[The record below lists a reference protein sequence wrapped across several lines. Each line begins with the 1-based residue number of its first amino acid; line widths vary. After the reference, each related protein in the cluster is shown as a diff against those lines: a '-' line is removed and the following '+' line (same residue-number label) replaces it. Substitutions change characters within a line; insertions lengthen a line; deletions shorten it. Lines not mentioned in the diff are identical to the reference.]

1 MRHFYYLMLLLVFAC
16 ATSESTAQNA
26 LSFDGTNDY
35 VQTTYAG
42 VTGTSN
48 RTFEAWIYLASSPS
62 ANVAIMDYGVNAVG
76 SRNTFLVTGN
86 NQLSYI
92 SGGTNANISS
102 SMNAVPIGQWAHVA
116 FVLNSGMGYLY
127 VNGNQVGTGNLST
140 VNTPNGGTNLRIGQR
155 VPGGS
160 IPFPGKID
168 EVRIWN
174 TARTATELNN
184 FKNAELCNLP
194 SSLVAY
200 YKLNS
205 GTAGGT
211 NTGVTTAID
220 AISANNGTLI
230 GFSLSGSSSNWV
242 SGAGI
247 APGTATTSTI
257 NVSACDSY
265 TSPSGSSTHTS
276 STTFVDTIPNYAGCD
291 SIITINL
298 TILQSTSSTIAVTAC
313 KEYMA
318 PSGAVFDSS
327 GSYMD
332 VIPNAAGCDSTITIN
347 LTIVNVDTAVSQNGI
362 TLTAQASNATY
373 QWVDCNNNFAA
384 VSGATSQAFIPSANG
399 NYAVVIGQSSCI
411 DTSMCYAV
419 TGVGIPENGKK
430 AEFLLVPNPTDGQLT
445 IVMAEKSNDV
455 AIILFSIAGQELQ
468 VIRTQGSKLIRLD
481 LSAYPKGIYLLHMR
495 SGNYTTV
502 EKVILR

>member
-1 MRHFYYLMLLLVFAC
+1 MRPFYYLLLFALLIS
-16 ATSESTAQNA
+16 ASTESAAQNA

-35 VQTTYAG
+35 VQTTFAG

-76 SRNTFLVTGN
+76 SRNTFLVTGS
-86 NQLSYI
+86 NQLSFI

-102 SMNAVPIGQWAHVA
+102 SLNAVPIGQWAHVA

-140 VNTPNGGTNLRIGQR
+140 VNTPSGATNLRIGQR

-184 FKNAELCNLP
+184 FKGAELCNLP
-194 SSLVAY
+194 SSLMAY

-205 GTAGGT
+205 GTAGGS
-211 NTGVTTAID
+211 NTGLTTAID
-220 AISANNGTLI
+220 HVSANHGTLI

-242 SGAGI
+242 SGASI
-247 APGTATTSTI
+247 AQGTPTTSTLNI
-257 NVSACDSY
+257 SACDSY

-276 STTFVDTIPNYAGCD
+276 STTFVDTIPNHVGCD
-291 SIITINL
+291 SIMTINL
-298 TILQSTSSTIAVTAC
+298 SILQSTSSTITLSAC
-313 KEYMA
+313 DEYIA
-318 PSGAVFDSS
+318 PSGAVYDSS
-327 GSYMD
+327 GSYID
-332 VIPNAAGCDSTITIN
+332 VIPNAAGCDSSITIN
-347 LTIVNVDTAVSQNGI
+347 LTIVHVDTAVSQSGI
-362 TLTAQASNATY
+362 TLTANASNATY
-373 QWVDCNNNFAA
+373 QWVDCNNNYAPI
-384 VSGATSQAFIPSANG
+384 SGATSQAFTPSANG
-399 NYAVVIGQSSCI
+399 NYAVIIDQNSCI

-419 TGVGIPENGKK
+419 TGVGIQENTKK

-455 AIILFSIAGQELQ
+455 AISLFSIAGQELQ

-481 LSAYPKGIYLLHMR
+481 LSTYPKGIYLLQMR
-495 SGNYTTV
+495 SGNYTSV
-502 EKVILR
+502 EKLILR